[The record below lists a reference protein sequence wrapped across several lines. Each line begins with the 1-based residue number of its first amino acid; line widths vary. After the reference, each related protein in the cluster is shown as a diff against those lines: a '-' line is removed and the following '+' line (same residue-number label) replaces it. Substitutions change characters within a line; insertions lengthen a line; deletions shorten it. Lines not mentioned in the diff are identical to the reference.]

1 MIGKVKYIICVAL
14 FLTALGCRKPYL
26 PAIIATNASLLVV
39 EGAINPG
46 ADSTVIKLSHTVKL
60 SEKTTSQP
68 ETGATVTVEGNGAVY
83 HLAEIGSG
91 TYAATGLSLNSAQKY
106 RLKIHTAGG
115 QDYLS
120 DEMDV
125 KITPPIDSLS
135 YTMGDDGL
143 HFFSATHDPTNN
155 TRFYRWDY
163 QETWRFNA
171 LFESKLKTVANL
183 DTIVPREY
191 PQDNIYK
198 CFGFH
203 QASTIL
209 LGTSNKIEQD
219 IITNNP
225 ITQII
230 PTSEKVSIRYSL
242 LVRQYALTKEAYAF
256 WENLKKNTEQLGSI
270 FDALPSEISGNIHN
284 VANPSTPVI
293 GYISISTVT
302 TKRIYVDRTELPGTY
317 VWRTLY
323 PYEGCAAGKSYFV
336 DASGVNTVESNIIQS
351 ANVPLTAITVF
362 DPATGGD
369 KIIGY
374 YYSART
380 CADCTIRGFNTKPA
394 FWVDK

>member
-1 MIGKVKYIICVAL
+1 M
-14 FLTALGCRKPYL
+14 
-26 PAIIATNASLLVV
+26 
-39 EGAINPG
+39 INPG

-91 TYAATGLSLNSAQKY
+91 TYAVTGLSLNSAQKY

-183 DTIVPREY
+183 DTIIPREY

-198 CFGFH
+198 CFGFR
-203 QASTIL
+203 QSSTIL

-302 TKRIYVDRTELPGTY
+302 SKRIYVDRTELPGTY
-317 VWRTLY
+317 IWHTLY
-323 PYEGCAAGKSYFV
+323 PYEGCSEGKSYFV
-336 DASGVNTVESNIIQS
+336 DALGVNTVESNIIQS
-351 ANVPLTAITVF
+351 VNVPLTAITVF
-362 DPATGGD
+362 DPTTGGD